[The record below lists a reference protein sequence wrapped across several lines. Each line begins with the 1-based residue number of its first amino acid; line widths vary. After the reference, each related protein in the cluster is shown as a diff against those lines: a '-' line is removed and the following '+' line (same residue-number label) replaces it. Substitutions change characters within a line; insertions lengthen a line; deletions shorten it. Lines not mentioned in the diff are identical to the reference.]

1 MCDHYEQYPLYYKQL
16 EQYEIEFISR
26 KILHSYIILIMLN
39 NGGNILKECYGC
51 LSIVLLC
58 GSFVYSLFLFQNSLI
73 KGCFRDISLIIV
85 RWCKIF
91 NVLSEKW

>member
-73 KGCFRDISLIIV
+73 KD
-85 RWCKIF
+85 
-91 NVLSEKW
+91 VLEIYH